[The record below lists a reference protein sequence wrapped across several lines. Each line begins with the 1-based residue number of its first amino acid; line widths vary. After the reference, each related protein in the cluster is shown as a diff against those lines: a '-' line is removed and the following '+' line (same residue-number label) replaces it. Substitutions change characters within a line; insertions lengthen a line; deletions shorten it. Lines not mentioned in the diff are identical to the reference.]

1 MSSYI
6 CYSSAEAGKK
16 KERKKRKKETKKNP
30 RALYASFFFLGV
42 VKKFLMVEY
51 YHPITETP
59 FFLYFSHQPARLSVH
74 FRFSHGQSPF
84 TRLQQPY
91 NLLWTL
97 HRIF

>member
-6 CYSSAEAGKK
+6 RYSSAEAGKK
-16 KERKKRKKETKKNP
+16 RKKEKPTSSVCK
-30 RALYASFFFLGV
+30 LFILGV
-42 VKKFLMVEY
+42 VKKFLMVEC

-59 FFLYFSHQPARLSVH
+59 FFLYFSHQPARLPVH

-84 TRLQQPY
+84 ARLQQPY

-97 HRIF
+97 YRIF